1 MGRIRKNLKSHVESM
16 VTCGLS
22 KSYQQLGSEKNVIGD
37 SMNRTLTDNYNVSPA
52 SISTTTRNCGNSTPG
67 RNNTSFCYS
76 CSECGHRGTIEVR
89 IFLSQL

>member
-1 MGRIRKNLKSHVESM
+1 MGRIRRSLKSHVETM

-22 KSYQQLGSEKNVIGD
+22 KSYQQLGSETNIIGD
-37 SMNRTLTDNYNVSPA
+37 SMSRSLTDNYNVSPA
-52 SISTTTRNCGNSTPG
+52 STSETTRNCGNFTSA

-89 IFLSQL
+89 IFLS